1 MNAAISSVA
10 AQAKCR
16 STDGTGKAVVLAS
29 NIERVD
35 EGTTGEFRHK
45 YATAVSEHGSF
56 MGKALNCVNVDE
68 AHPKSWPR
76 GDPEPQP

>member
-16 STDGTGKAVVLAS
+16 STDGTGKAVVLPS

-45 YATAVSEHGSF
+45 YATVSEHGSF
-56 MGKALNCVNVDE
+56 MGKALNCVNVD
-68 AHPKSWPR
+68 
-76 GDPEPQP
+76 